1 MFQRFVSGKLMD
13 VLSNSPVVL
22 LHGPPECGK
31 SMVVKAL
38 SEAAPH
44 KNESSHEPYKYF
56 SFRDSHTEEL
66 ASRDPI
72 RFFEQLPDY
81 VILDH
86 VTYSEEMFVALHN
99 RIKADRKPGAF
110 IFARRTGEFMREFEK
125 KFGKELACVP
135 MYPLAQSEVNAQTTE
150 LSFKWGTNSLLSCLL
165 EGRVPLAVQ
174 DVKLY
179 GEDLAKIVVDGGYPE
194 PLQLPRDQR
203 RDWYLAYINSIWRLQ
218 FFVMLHGIDAI
229 PIFMSRIVEQTTT
242 FYGVSRLSK
251 ETKMPRHMLQSLLSQ
266 LHESFIT
273 ELLPVWPTNT
283 VSRMKSK
290 KLYMSDTGLA
300 SLMLNLDSDQLWQ
313 NRPLF
318 EKLVENL
325 IYLELRRQLS
335 WMKNSNELYHCQDKG
350 QAKVDFVIEQPDQTI
365 TGINVAAGG
374 SVSDA
379 DFDGLRHVAAR
390 VPSFNLGVVL
400 YDGESVMRF
409 DEQMLAVPIRM
420 LFENGLVE

>member
-1 MFQRFVSGKLMD
+1 
-13 VLSNSPVVL
+13 
-22 LHGPPECGK
+22 
-31 SMVVKAL
+31 
-38 SEAAPH
+38 
-44 KNESSHEPYKYF
+44 
-56 SFRDSHTEEL
+56 
-66 ASRDPI
+66 
-72 RFFEQLPDY
+72 
-81 VILDH
+81 
-86 VTYSEEMFVALHN
+86 
-99 RIKADRKPGAF
+99 
-110 IFARRTGEFMREFEK
+110 
-125 KFGKELACVP
+125 
-135 MYPLAQSEVNAQTTE
+135 
-150 LSFKWGTNSLLSCLL
+150 
-165 EGRVPLAVQ
+165 
-174 DVKLY
+174 
-179 GEDLAKIVVDGGYPE
+179 
-194 PLQLPRDQR
+194 
-203 RDWYLAYINSIWRLQ
+203 
-218 FFVMLHGIDAI
+218 
-229 PIFMSRIVEQTTT
+229 
-242 FYGVSRLSK
+242 
-251 ETKMPRHMLQSLLSQ
+251 
-266 LHESFIT
+266 
-273 ELLPVWPTNT
+273 
-283 VSRMKSK
+283 
-290 KLYMSDTGLA
+290 MSDTGLA